1 MMKQIGLFFVLC
13 VFLAAPFEGWAEEVV
28 LSGTVKSRDS
38 RKKLPSVSLTV
49 PGTNIGTVSN
59 ADGTFT
65 LKIPENR
72 SANGVNFE
80 LLGYKSYFIPGDM
93 LLSKSQSPFT
103 VWLEPSTKMLKEVT
117 VYGADPR
124 ALVETAIKRIPQNY
138 PTGRNLFSSFYRET
152 VQKGKRYIGVSEAI
166 VGVMKGSYKSRNVAG
181 DRVQIEKGRRLV
193 SQRRGDTLAVKVVGG
208 PAIPVVLDVVKNE
221 DFLFH
226 PEELDY
232 YDFNLEPM
240 TSIDE
245 RQQFV
250 VSFKP
255 RVIAEYP
262 LFNGKVYIDRETN
275 AFSKAEFSLDMSDK
289 DKATRA
295 ILRKKPRGLR
305 FNPLEVDFVVSYKWS
320 DGQSYLNYISAK
332 TRFKCDWKRRLFS
345 AGYTVYSELV
355 MVDRDDNPSAGIAR
369 RDAFNEEDVFS
380 DMVDNF
386 NDPDFWKDYNIIEP
400 TESLEKAVLKLKK

>member
-1 MMKQIGLFFVLC
+1 MKRIWLFFMLC
-13 VFLAAPFEGWAEEVV
+13 LFLSAPCEVWAGDVV
-28 LSGTVKSRDS
+28 LTGTVKSRDS
-38 RKKLPSVSLTV
+38 RKRLPSVSLTV

-72 SANGVNFE
+72 SANGVNAE
-80 LLGYKSYFIPGDM
+80 LLGYKSYFIPGDK
-93 LLSKSQSPFT
+93 LESKSRSAVT
-103 VWLEPSTKMLKEVT
+103 IWLEPSTRMLKEVT

-124 ALVETAIKRIPQNY
+124 SLIETAIKKIPQNY
-138 PTGRNLFSSFYRET
+138 PVERNLFSSFYRET

-166 VGVMKGSYKSRNVAG
+166 VGVMKSSYKSRTISG

-208 PAIPVVLDVVKNE
+208 PVIPVVLDVVKNE

-226 PEELDY
+226 IGELDY
-232 YDFNLEPM
+232 YDFRLEPM

-255 RVIAEYP
+255 RVIADYP
-262 LFNGKVYIDRETN
+262 LYAGKVYIDRETN
-275 AFSKAEFSLDMSDK
+275 AFSKAEFSLDLSDK
-289 DKATRA
+289 DKAIRA

-305 FNPLEVDFVVSYKWS
+305 FNPQSVDFVVSYKYS
-320 DGQSYLNYISAK
+320 DGMSYLNYISAK

-355 MVDRDDNPSAGIAR
+355 MVDRDDSPDGFITR
-369 RDAFNEEDVFS
+369 RDAFGEEDVFY
-380 DMVDNF
+380 DMVDSF

-400 TESLEKAVLKLKK
+400 TESLEKAVLKLKY